1 MRVGVVGCGY
11 WGSKHVRVLQQIPS
25 VSRVAV
31 IDPRPECRAELIRST
46 AGVVAFPDL
55 DSAAPHIDAA
65 VIAVPP
71 RMHGPLALQALA
83 AGKHV
88 LVEKPMTTGVASA
101 YRLIEEAAD
110 RGLTLMVGHTFEYNA
125 AVWKLRELIGSDELG
140 QIYYIDSAR
149 LNLGIYQE
157 DVNVLW
163 DLAPHDIS
171 IINYLLRSTP
181 TSVQAWGSKNA
192 RFCQEDV
199 GYLRLTYAEH
209 GVTAQVHV
217 SWLDPCKVRR
227 MTVVGSR
234 KMAVYDDLADQ
245 DRLRIYDKG
254 VVASAQDDVRN
265 PPMSYRYGGI
275 FSPYVPIQEPLRV
288 QDEHFVECVL
298 SGRRPQTDG
307 TSGLDVVRILT
318 AAGRSLER
326 GTAIC
331 LRDDTADVEYPDLV
345 SSTVRRD
352 LARSQA

>member
-1 MRVGVVGCGY
+1 
-11 WGSKHVRVLQQIPS
+11 
-25 VSRVAV
+25 V
-31 IDPRPECRAELIRST
+31 IDPRPECRAGFTRST
-46 AGVVAFPDL
+46 AGVMAFADL
-55 DSAAPHIDAA
+55 DSAVPHIDAA

-71 RMHGPLALQALA
+71 GMHGPLALQALA

-101 YRLIEEAAD
+101 CRVIQEATD
-110 RGLTLMVGHTFEYNA
+110 RGLVLMVGHTFEYNA
-125 AVWKLRELIGSDELG
+125 AVWKLREMIGSDGLG
-140 QIYYIDSAR
+140 QIYYIDTAR

-171 IINYLLRSTP
+171 IINYLLQSTP

-298 SGRRPQTDG
+298 SGRQPRTDG
-307 TSGLDVVRILT
+307 ASGLAVVRILE
-318 AAGRSLER
+318 AAACSLQR
-326 GTAIC
+326 GTAVC
-331 LRDDTADVEYPDLV
+331 LRDGAVDLEYPDLV